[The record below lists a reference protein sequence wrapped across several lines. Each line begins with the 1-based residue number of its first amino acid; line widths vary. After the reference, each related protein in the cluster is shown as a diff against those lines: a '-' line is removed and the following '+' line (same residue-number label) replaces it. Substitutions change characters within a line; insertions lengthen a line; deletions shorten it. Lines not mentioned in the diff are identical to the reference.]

1 MSVLKSPRQPS
12 KLDLGLLVAHGL
24 RADWFCADRLN
35 FQPDPWQ
42 VQLLRSTSRQIILC
56 MGRQVGKSTSVA
68 ALALH
73 TCLYKPHALVLIIAP
88 SQRQSRELFIK
99 IHNFLTQLEPAEV
112 LEEETKLSLM
122 LGNGSRI
129 VVLPGDGRT
138 IRGYSAPALI
148 LMDEAAF
155 IADEVFD
162 AAVPMLAAAPEG
174 RIILM
179 STPYTTSG
187 FFYALWHSA
196 DGWERVEFKTADC
209 PRVSKEWLEARRR
222 EDPLR
227 FEREYACQFGS
238 ADDALFTASMLD
250 RCVVSDFEPVAIE

>member
-1 MSVLKSPRQPS
+1 MSKRRTEI
-12 KLDLGLLVAHGL
+12 DLNLAIAHGL
-24 RADWFCADRLN
+24 RPDWFCRDRLG
-35 FQPDPWQ
+35 FEPDLWQ
-42 VQLLRSTSRQIILC
+42 ARLLRSTARQMILC
-56 MGRQVGKSTSVA
+56 MGRQVGKSTVAA

-73 TCLYKPHALVLIIAP
+73 TALYRPGSLVLVIAP

-99 IHNFLTQLEPAEV
+99 IHGFLQRLEPPET

-122 LGNGSRI
+122 MSNDSRV

-138 IRGYSAPALI
+138 IRGYSSPALV

-162 AAVPMLAAAPEG
+162 ATIPMLAAAPEG
-174 RIILM
+174 RIVLM
-179 STPYTTSG
+179 STPYISSG
-187 FFYALWHSA
+187 FFYALWHGA
-196 DGWERVEFKTADC
+196 DGWERMEFKTADC

-227 FEREYACQFGS
+227 FSREYCCEFGS
-238 ADDALFTASMLD
+238 PDDSLFTSEMVD
-250 RCVVSDFEPVAIE
+250 RMVVNDFEPLAI

>member
-1 MSVLKSPRQPS
+1 MSKQQID
-12 KLDLGLLVAHGL
+12 LDLNIAVAHGL
-24 RADWFCADRLN
+24 FADLFCADRLG
-35 FQPDPWQ
+35 FRPDEWQ
-42 VQLLRSTSRQIILC
+42 RRLLRSRSRQIILC
-56 MGRQVGKSTSVA
+56 TGRQVGKSTTVA
-68 ALALH
+68 AMALH
-73 TCLYKPHALVLIIAP
+73 TCLYQPGALVLVIAP

-99 IHNFLTQLEPAEV
+99 IHGFLQKLEPPEV

-122 LGNGSRI
+122 MSNGSRA

-138 IRGYSAPALI
+138 IRGYSSPALI

-162 AAVPMLAAAPEG
+162 AAIPMLAASPEG

-187 FFYALWHSA
+187 FFYALWHNA
-196 DGWERVEFKTADC
+196 GGWDRVEFKTADC
-209 PRVSKEWLEARRR
+209 PRVSKEWLAARRR

-227 FEREYACQFGS
+227 FAQEYECVFGS
-238 ADDALFTASMLD
+238 ADDALFTAAMLD
-250 RCVVSDFEPVAIE
+250 RCVVSDFEPLVI